1 MGKGVMK
8 PKILVIEDEV
18 SIVELLKYNLTA
30 SGFDVDVCFD
40 GDSALDNIF
49 GDIKYDLIIVDWM
62 LPNISGLEL
71 CRRVRKDKTTKN
83 IPLIMLT
90 AKGEEED
97 KLRAFETE
105 IDDYITKPFSVNELV
120 ARIKA
125 VLKRLRPIF
134 YNEVLTYKGIQ
145 LDVSTHR
152 VTRDE
157 AEISLGPTEFNL
169 LRFLMENQ
177 GKVFSRQQL
186 LDYVWITSPYV
197 EPRTVD
203 VHIRRLRKAL
213 NDGFDYDPIRTVRSA
228 GYSLGL

>member
-1 MGKGVMK
+1 MK

-97 KLRAFETE
+97 KLRAF
-105 IDDYITKPFSVNELV
+105 
-120 ARIKA
+120 
-125 VLKRLRPIF
+125 
-134 YNEVLTYKGIQ
+134 
-145 LDVSTHR
+145 
-152 VTRDE
+152 
-157 AEISLGPTEFNL
+157 
-169 LRFLMENQ
+169 
-177 GKVFSRQQL
+177 
-186 LDYVWITSPYV
+186 
-197 EPRTVD
+197 
-203 VHIRRLRKAL
+203 
-213 NDGFDYDPIRTVRSA
+213 
-228 GYSLGL
+228 

>member
-1 MGKGVMK
+1 MK

-134 YNEVLTYKGIQ
+134 YNEVLTWHIVLGSILVFLGNYINIKAEERGQ
-145 LDVSTHR
+145 SYERVSGSER
-152 VTRDE
+152 
-157 AEISLGPTEFNL
+157 
-169 LRFLMENQ
+169 
-177 GKVFSRQQL
+177 
-186 LDYVWITSPYV
+186 
-197 EPRTVD
+197 
-203 VHIRRLRKAL
+203 
-213 NDGFDYDPIRTVRSA
+213 
-228 GYSLGL
+228 

>member
-1 MGKGVMK
+1 MK
-8 PKILVIEDEV
+8 PKILIIEDEI

-157 AEISLGPTEFNL
+157 TEINLGPTEFNL

-186 LDYVWITSPYV
+186 LDYVWTTSPYV

-213 NDGFDYDPIRTVRSA
+213 NEGFEYDPIRTIRSA
-228 GYSLGL
+228 GYSLGI